1 VRLGVG
7 DDAALLEVAAGRLL
21 VATAD
26 ALVEGVHFR
35 RDWTGAE
42 ELGWKTLAVNVSD
55 VAAMGAEP
63 LAALISLALP
73 AETEV
78 AWVEALYR
86 GLEACATRYR
96 CALAGGDTVGS
107 PDRIVLHV
115 ALLGTVEP
123 ERVRTR
129 SGARPGDLV
138 CVTGTLGDSAA
149 GLALLQA
156 GGDIASRP
164 ELAPLLRAHR
174 RPAPRLAA
182 ARALAA
188 DPAVTAMMDLSDG
201 IASDLRHVAARS
213 GLGARVR
220 AAELPISPAARA
232 AAELLGADPGEWA
245 LRGGED
251 YELLFTLAPEAV
263 PRLHALLAGTAATAT
278 PVGVM
283 TEEGYVLVQ
292 ADGTEVALAPEGF
305 AHFG

>member
-1 VRLGVG
+1 
-7 DDAALLEVAAGRLL
+7 
-21 VATAD
+21 
-26 ALVEGVHFR
+26 
-35 RDWTGAE
+35 
-42 ELGWKTLAVNVSD
+42 
-55 VAAMGAEP
+55 MGGEP

-86 GLEACATRYR
+86 GLEACATAYP

-156 GGDIASRP
+156 GGEAASRP

-174 RPAPRLAA
+174 RPTPRVAA

-201 IASDLRHVAARS
+201 IASDLRHIAARS
-213 GLGARVR
+213 GIGARVR
-220 AAELPISPAARA
+220 AADLPLSPAAGA
-232 AAELLGADPGEWA
+232 AALHLGADPLEWA

-251 YELLFTLAPEAV
+251 YELLFTLVPEAL
-263 PRLHALLAGTAATAT
+263 PRLAALLAGTDTTAT

-283 TEEGYVLVQ
+283 TEEGYTLVQ
-292 ADGTEVALAPEGF
+292 VDGTEAPLAPEGF
-305 AHFG
+305 AHFGSDG